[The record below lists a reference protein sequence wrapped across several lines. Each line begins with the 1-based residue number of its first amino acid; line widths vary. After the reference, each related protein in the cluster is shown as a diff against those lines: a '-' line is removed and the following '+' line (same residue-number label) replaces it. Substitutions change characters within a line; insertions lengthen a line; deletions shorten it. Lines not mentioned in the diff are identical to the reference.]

1 MKVGRVL
8 AVVLAGGSL
17 VLLAWV
23 YVLAQQPR
31 IVPGIQF
38 PTTPTVNSDS
48 YGPTPPVPAPPS
60 RFATRA
66 ATESSSNAYQS
77 FPPSVP
83 PGADISLLAVR
94 VELRKGLALDG
105 QIAVTGPLVCGT
117 AFGEAAIPLTAIRGI
132 RLHDEPSA
140 TGTEPPAPP
149 ARIIPGGTER
159 PVPQATIILTNNDSL
174 TVSLRAAQIQVKT
187 EWGEANIHV
196 PHLKSLLMTS
206 DDVQW
211 QQANGRWT
219 LVAVEKPAPAVADE
233 ASEVFRSTQ
242 SSDNT
247 DATGLN
253 APPALTVP
261 PPPNTPSTVPG
272 LPAVPGLIEPPGP
285 T

>member
-31 IVPGIQF
+31 SPGGTTPPSVRF
-38 PTTPTVNSDS
+38 PTTPSVNSDS
-48 YGPTPPVPAPPS
+48 YGSVPPAPAPPS
-60 RFATRA
+60 GFVARVAI
-66 ATESSSNAYQS
+66 ESGGNAYQP
-77 FPPSVP
+77 FLPSAP
-83 PGADISLLAVR
+83 PGADLSLLSVR

-132 RLHDEPSA
+132 RLHEELAASGP
-140 TGTEPPAPP
+140 
-149 ARIIPGGTER
+149 ER
-159 PVPQATIILTNNDSL
+159 PAPQATIILTNNDSL

-196 PHLKSLLMTS
+196 PHLKSMLLTA
-206 DDVQW
+206 DDVEW
-211 QQANGRWT
+211 HEANGRWT
-219 LVAVEKPAPAVADE
+219 LVAVEKPPPGAE
-233 ASEVFRSTQ
+233 YASEI
-242 SSDNT
+242 
-247 DATGLN
+247 
-253 APPALTVP
+253 APPASTRDDTNAAGSLPPPGLTVP

-272 LPAVPGLIEPPGP
+272 LPAVPGLIEPLGP